1 MGRKDSPSN
10 AGTSGEIRFGPQ
22 EEETHQSIT
31 TQVTIFNYSSILYL
45 PQSLSKIRTTA
56 KLIVSHREFCTRIF
70 RGILFILFLLIHFFF
85 CFILIRVKL
94 YKSEGNVF

>member
-45 PQSLSKIRTTA
+45 PQSWNEEWNFSNHL
-56 KLIVSHREFCTRIF
+56 EFFSTI
-70 RGILFILFLLIHFFF
+70 G
-85 CFILIRVKL
+85 K
-94 YKSEGNVF
+94 